1 MDKIPQKVVDKYQDV
16 YKQFWEIQMKKDRKA
31 NPKLDSISP
40 NYKKRRASFHIVK
53 DESSEKE
60 PKALTKQASTI
71 NMLLLRGFG
80 IKEISAVIHT
90 SEKAIVN
97 IKDKYELPREN

>member
-53 DESSEKE
+53 DEMKRKR
-60 PKALTKQASTI
+60 PKSPYEASI
-71 NMLLLRGFG
+71 YNQYVVASGLR
-80 IKEISAVIHT
+80 
-90 SEKAIVN
+90 
-97 IKDKYELPREN
+97 D

>member
-16 YKQFWEIQMKKDRKA
+16 YKQWWEVQMKKDRKA

-53 DESSEKE
+53 DVSEEKP
-60 PKALTKQASTI
+60 PKTLTKQASTI

-90 SEKAIVN
+90 SEKAIVK

>member
-60 PKALTKQASTI
+60 PKSPYKAS
-71 NMLLLRGFG
+71 NYNQYAVASGLR
-80 IKEISAVIHT
+80 
-90 SEKAIVN
+90 
-97 IKDKYELPREN
+97 D

>member
-60 PKALTKQASTI
+60 PKALTKQATTI
-71 NMLLLRGFG
+71 SKHLQSICCCFGASGLKKYQQLYTLLR
-80 IKEISAVIHT
+80 KQS
-90 SEKAIVN
+90 
-97 IKDKYELPREN
+97 

>member
-1 MDKIPQKVVDKYQDV
+1 MNQEIINKYQDK
-16 YKQFWEIQMKKDRKA
+16 YKELWEIQMKKDRKA

-60 PKALTKQASTI
+60 PKALTKQATTI

-80 IKEISAVIHT
+80 IKEIRAAKRKLI
-90 SEKAIVN
+90 
-97 IKDKYELPREN
+97 ELLRWLLSIT